1 MGMDRF
7 MEAQLEQPY
16 IIKLQGQRIRD
27 LEAAVLDLYEKWDK
41 PHDLHDNTI
50 ALCEELKQRKIARG

>member
-27 LEAAVLDLYEKWDK
+27 LEAAVLDLYGKWDQ
-41 PHDLHDNTI
+41 PQDLHANTI
-50 ALCEELKQRKIARG
+50 ALCEELQKRKQARG